1 MGSEIHLKDSVK
13 GSIQKTIIQQ
23 HCEIFIIFILFIPNV
38 L

>member
-23 HCEIFIIFILFIPNV
+23 RCEIFIFILFIPNV